1 MGSLHQLMQ
10 SDPAE
15 GIALL
20 VLGFIAYVLLALL
33 PTVVAL
39 YLVFYFLTL
48 PMRRNERVRI
58 FLDYLEQ
65 GMKEGRT
72 PEAALEQVMMAQDR
86 ALGRKRIH
94 LLVAHLQQGFRLTQ
108 ALEQVPRL
116 VPPQIRA
123 MLRTGERIG
132 DVPKVLPACRMVLR
146 DSVSHVRGALN
157 YLLVLAFVATPFTI
171 FIPLVL
177 RVKVLPSF
185 RAVFAGM
192 YEGVQLPAFTRFVFA
207 ENTLFLAIQV
217 SLFLLVWAA
226 TLIYLAG
233 PRLRDLLETMF
244 LGSTYWVDWVV
255 YRLSWRRKRLQR
267 DFSGILATLLEAGVP
282 EAEAVRLA
290 GDATDNQV
298 MRRRA
303 EEICQ
308 RLNQGVKL
316 PEALLVLHDV
326 GELRW
331 RITNALHAGG
341 GFGRALA
348 GWQEAL
354 DAKAFQLEQAAAQV
368 FTTLLVLVNGGIV
381 ACIVIGMFIPLIEL
395 VNKVML
401 W

>member
-1 MGSLHQLMQ
+1 MQ
-10 SDPAE
+10 SLSQLLQNDPAE

-20 VLGFIAYVLLALL
+20 VLGFIAYVLLGVL
-33 PTVVAL
+33 PTVAAL

-48 PMRRNERVRI
+48 PMRRNERVRV
-58 FLDYLEQ
+58 FLDYLEE

-72 PEAALEQVMMAQDR
+72 PEAALSQIMTAQDR
-86 ALGRKRIH
+86 ALGRKRMH
-94 LLVAHLQQGFRLTQ
+94 LLVAHLQQGFRLSQ

-123 MLRTGERIG
+123 MLKTGERIG
-132 DVPKVLPACRMVLR
+132 DLPKVLPACRLVLR

-192 YEGVQLPAFTRFVFA
+192 YEGVALPAFTRFVFA
-207 ENTLFLAIQV
+207 ENTIFLAIQAG
-217 SLFLLVWAA
+217 LFLLVWVA

-233 PRLRDLLETMF
+233 PRLRDSLETMF
-244 LGSTYWVDWVV
+244 LGSTYWVDWIV
-255 YRLSWRRKRLQR
+255 YRLPWRRKRLQR

-290 GDATDNQV
+290 GESTDNRIL
-298 MRRRA
+298 RRRA
-303 EEICQ
+303 DEICT
-308 RLNQGVKL
+308 RLKEGVRL
-316 PEALLVLHDV
+316 PEALLVLRDA

-341 GFGRALA
+341 GFARALA
-348 GWQEAL
+348 GWHEAL
-354 DAKAFQLEQAAAQV
+354 DAKAFQLEQAAAQLC
-368 FTTLLVLVNGGIV
+368 TTFLVLVNGAVV
-381 ACIVIGMFIPLIEL
+381 ACIVIAMFIPLIEL

>member
-1 MGSLHQLMQ
+1 MESLHQLMQ
-10 SDPAE
+10 NDPAE

-33 PTVVAL
+33 PTLVVL

-123 MLRTGERIG
+123 MLKTGERIG

-171 FIPLVL
+171 FIPVML

-185 RAVFAGM
+185 KAVFAGM

-207 ENTLFLAIQV
+207 ENTMFLAIQV
-217 SLFLLVWAA
+217 GLFLLVWAA

-233 PRLRDLLETMF
+233 PRLRDSLETMF
-244 LGSTYWVDWVV
+244 LGSTYWIDWVV

-303 EEICQ
+303 EEICR
-308 RLNQGVKL
+308 RLKEGVKL
-316 PEALLVLHDV
+316 PEALLVLHDA

-331 RITNALHAGG
+331 RMANALHAGG
-341 GFGRALA
+341 GFARALA
-348 GWQEAL
+348 GWHEAL

-368 FTTLLVLVNGGIV
+368 FTTLLVLVNGAIV